1 MKAALRDPNT
11 PMRITVIAAAA
22 AMIGAT
28 FAPFATQGCV
38 MCPLDYVIPS
48 RSVFQGLDGWIAL
61 AVVIAL
67 ALFAIAALVDSRHRI
82 ASAIGSVVL
91 SAAALA
97 LGLLE
102 GIDAGGRVIGWDAMG
117 TPMQLGPHRPIPYV
131 PEKVSY
137 PPVHLDS
144 GFFLFVAA
152 AVVAFAAALVL
163 VQTARGRA
171 LRMEQRAHLSAGN
184 SLP

>member
-1 MKAALRDPNT
+1 MKATLGDPKT
-11 PMRITVIAAAA
+11 PMRIAVLAAAA
-22 AMIGAT
+22 VMIGAS

-48 RSVFQGLDGWIAL
+48 RSVFQGLDGWI
-61 AVVIAL
+61 VR
-67 ALFAIAALVDSRHRI
+67 F
-82 ASAIGSVVL
+82 ASAIGSVVV

-97 LGLLE
+97 LGVLE
-102 GIDAGGRVIGWDAMG
+102 GIDAGGRVIAWDAMG
-117 TPMQLGPHRPIPYV
+117 TPMELGPHGPIPYV

-171 LRMEQRAHLSAGN
+171 LRMERRAHLSAGN